1 MILKKEYIL
10 ALKTLR
16 GVGTKTLLRIGNY
29 IKENHI
35 DVSSSK
41 NLVYALET
49 LKIKVQKEPVSA
61 EMLEQAV
68 QKARYTIDKNA
79 RAGIGIT
86 TFYDDDFPSILRQC
100 INEEGKQDPPMIL
113 YYKGD
118 LNVIK
123 MPRLAVI
130 GTREVTEFGAR
141 AGMLLSQEFA
151 KRGFCIISGLAL
163 GCDTIGHEGALAVGG
178 KTIAFLAQ
186 GLDSVYPPENEDL
199 AQQIINNGGL
209 LLSEYSLGTS
219 ANRYNFVARDRLQAG
234 MSLATLV
241 IQTGE
246 NGGAMHAAN
255 ATLRAQKPLFVIKF
269 KNQEQN
275 EHEKSLGNALLVNK
289 GAKYITGDDD
299 IENITRYIMEYQRP
313 KNSLFD

>member
-1 MILKKEYIL
+1 
-10 ALKTLR
+10 
-16 GVGTKTLLRIGNY
+16 
-29 IKENHI
+29 
-35 DVSSSK
+35 
-41 NLVYALET
+41 
-49 LKIKVQKEPVSA
+49 
-61 EMLEQAV
+61 MLEQAV

-123 MPRLAVI
+123 MPGLAVI

-141 AGMLLSQEFA
+141 AGILLSQEFA

-199 AQQIINNGGL
+199 AQQIINKGGL

-219 ANRYNFVARDRLQAG
+219 ANRYNLVARDRLQAG

-241 IQTGE
+241 IQTGDACSQYNVE
-246 NGGAMHAAN
+246 GTKASICNKI
-255 ATLRAQKPLFVIKF
+255 QKSK
-269 KNQEQN
+269 
-275 EHEKSLGNALLVNK
+275 
-289 GAKYITGDDD
+289 AK
-299 IENITRYIMEYQRP
+299 
-313 KNSLFD
+313 